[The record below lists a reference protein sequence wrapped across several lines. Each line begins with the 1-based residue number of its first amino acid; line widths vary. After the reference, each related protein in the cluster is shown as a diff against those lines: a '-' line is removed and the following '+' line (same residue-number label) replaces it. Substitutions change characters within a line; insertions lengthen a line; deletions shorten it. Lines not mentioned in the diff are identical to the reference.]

1 MFYFFD
7 SDESENPYENA
18 FNVKVNKTVAVSEL
32 KELSRKK
39 LTIILRQ
46 KTSSYGR
53 STFPSMKKT
62 KNLSSINVN
71 IKEELGAS
79 SSSQSAT
86 VESDT
91 VEITTERKVIQF
103 SADEDLLRIIW
114 TTNPKVDLEIVVDT
128 SQQPFSSYTFFSL
141 IAMINYHVLRLE
153 VQQLQKRSGTVCNVL
168 HCLNW
173 RRLGN
178 NKSSKWYW
186 RWE

>member
-1 MFYFFD
+1 M
-7 SDESENPYENA
+7 
-18 FNVKVNKTVAVSEL
+18 
-32 KELSRKK
+32 
-39 LTIILRQ
+39 
-46 KTSSYGR
+46 
-53 STFPSMKKT
+53 
-62 KNLSSINVN
+62 N
-71 IKEELGAS
+71 IS

-128 SQQPFSSYTFFSL
+128 SQQPFSS
-141 IAMINYHVLRLE
+141 
-153 VQQLQKRSGTVCNVL
+153 CNVL

>member
-1 MFYFFD
+1 M
-7 SDESENPYENA
+7 
-18 FNVKVNKTVAVSEL
+18 VSLEDF
-32 KELSRKK
+32 KKK
-39 LTIILRQ
+39 LCEYL
-46 KTSSYGR
+46 
-53 STFPSMKKT
+53 TFPDGT
-62 KNLSSINVN
+62 ENEHIV
-71 IKEELGAS
+71 IAS

-153 VQQLQKRSGTVCNVL
+153 VQQLQKRSGTV
-168 HCLNW
+168 
-173 RRLGN
+173 
-178 NKSSKWYW
+178 
-186 RWE
+186 